1 MVMKVVAG
9 IGLLV
14 QASMLAYADRE
25 HAMKRELP
33 KPQDDSDRKLLA
45 DVERVGWHVVGV
57 YDDEGSPGFAFSVGL
72 FHTFDHPEIIVFG
85 LPDVEA
91 ARIINIIG
99 LQVQA
104 GTRFEAND
112 LSDDVA
118 EGLPVA
124 FKMVP
129 ESFYR
134 EYLGYAL
141 WFYRGFDFPVLQC
154 VWPDEAGLFAWQD
167 GYDHRF
173 DQMQPILAHPS
184 P

>member
-1 MVMKVVAG
+1 
-9 IGLLV
+9 
-14 QASMLAYADRE
+14 MLAYADVE

-33 KPQDDSDRKLLA
+33 RARDDSDRKLLA
-45 DVERVGWHVVGV
+45 DVERVGWHVGGA
-57 YDDEGSPGFAFSVGL
+57 YEDEDGPGFAYSVGL
-72 FHTFDHPEIIVFG
+72 FHTFDHPEIIIIGVHA
-85 LPDVEA
+85 VEA

-124 FKMVP
+124 FLMVP
-129 ESFYR
+129 KDSYR
-134 EYLGYAL
+134 EYLGYAV
-141 WFYRGFDFPVLQC
+141 WFYGGLNFSTLQC
-154 VWPDEAGLFAWQD
+154 VWPDTAGLFAWQD

-173 DQMQPILAHPS
+173 DQMQPILAVPS
-184 P
+184 S